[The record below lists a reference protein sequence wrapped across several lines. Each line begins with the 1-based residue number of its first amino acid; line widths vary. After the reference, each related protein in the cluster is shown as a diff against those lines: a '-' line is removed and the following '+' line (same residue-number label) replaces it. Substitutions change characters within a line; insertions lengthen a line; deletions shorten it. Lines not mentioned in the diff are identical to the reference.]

1 MPVPTAPEPLDALRA
16 RYPRALEY
24 VYHADKVRAGGIG
37 PGEVAANVFDFEDGL
52 RLIVSRERLPDG
64 RLVLHVRA
72 SFPARCRM
80 ADEFWR
86 LALTM
91 PKKRVLELWAADLPR
106 RFREL
111 SGDGRTLELIGWSGR
126 LIPHL
131 MITEEEIDR

>member
-1 MPVPTAPEPLDALRA
+1 M
-16 RYPRALEY
+16 
-24 VYHADKVRAGGIG
+24 G
-37 PGEVAANVFDFEDGL
+37 PGEFAANVFDLEDGL

-64 RLVLHVRA
+64 RLFLHVTA
-72 SFPARCRM
+72 SFPTRCRM
-80 ADEFWR
+80 ADSFRR

-111 SGDGRTLELIGWSGR
+111 SGDGRMLELVGWSGR